1 MTDQSNGLRFD
12 IYERVHLPDE
22 VAAIEEL
29 EEIELVP
36 HMQALP
42 QEDEVLLRGHLLL
55 SGVYKSQDSPSISQL
70 EHWIPVEITLPLSR
84 VHRVEDLAVEIDN
97 FDVDLLSTRSLN
109 VTGVLALRGLEVAS
123 AGAPVWR
130 EDSFTV
136 VHQAPAEEPYYSEYA
151 EPVQGAAERP
161 PYEPAPVQQNNEWGT
176 GGQQSF
182 IPAWPGYGPEGQD
195 APAGRDIGASGG
207 EAYPSATLSSAEQ
220 PTQPDNGWL
229 SFFQNGNLSS
239 GHPTA
244 QNEEEG
250 GREPEQEAAVQ
261 ASDGFLGQD
270 ELSRIVY
277 SDESSS
283 ARLWGDVSNRRS
295 EELDSVAQEPTE
307 AAVSEAPKDD
317 KADLKV
323 AVGGRP
329 LDAPDKPTT
338 SVAVLSL
345 LGEKGAIREAEQKL
359 LAAKLAE
366 EEAALLKEAKESTGD
381 EVEWTQLFLAKDS
394 EHQSFRKVKLC
405 IVQRQDT
412 LEAIATRYNVQ
423 TRELQ
428 LHNRLTD
435 PYISEGQVL
444 YIP

>member
-1 MTDQSNGLRFD
+1 M
-12 IYERVHLPDE
+12 
-22 VAAIEEL
+22 
-29 EEIELVP
+29 
-36 HMQALP
+36 
-42 QEDEVLLRGHLLL
+42 
-55 SGVYKSQDSPSISQL
+55 
-70 EHWIPVEITLPLSR
+70 
-84 VHRVEDLAVEIDN
+84 
-97 FDVDLLSTRSLN
+97 
-109 VTGVLALRGLEVAS
+109 
-123 AGAPVWR
+123 
-130 EDSFTV
+130 
-136 VHQAPAEEPYYSEYA
+136 EEPYYSDYA
-151 EPVQGAAERP
+151 QSVQGTTERP
-161 PYEPAPVQQNNEWGT
+161 PYEPAPAQQDNVWGT
-176 GGQQSF
+176 GGQQAF
-182 IPAWPGYGPEGQD
+182 TPAWPGYELEEQG
-195 APAGRDIGASGG
+195 APVGRDDGGGGG
-207 EAYPSATLSSAEQ
+207 EAYSSATLSSAEQ
-220 PTQPDNGWL
+220 QTQPDNGWL
-229 SFFQNGNLSS
+229 SFFQNGNPSF
-239 GHPTA
+239 GHKA
-244 QNEEEG
+244 VQYEEEV

-277 SDESSS
+277 SDGSSS
-283 ARLWGDVSNRRS
+283 ANLWGDVSDRRD
-295 EELDSVAQEPTE
+295 ELD
-307 AAVSEAPKDD
+307 AAEESSKFPSESPSEAPKDD

-329 LDAPDKPTT
+329 LDAPVKPTA
-338 SVAVLSL
+338 SVTVLSL